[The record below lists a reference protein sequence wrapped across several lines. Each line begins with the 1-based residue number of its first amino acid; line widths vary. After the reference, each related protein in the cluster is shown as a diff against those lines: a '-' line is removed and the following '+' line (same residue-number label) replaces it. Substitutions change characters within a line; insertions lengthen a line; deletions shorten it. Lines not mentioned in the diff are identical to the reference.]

1 MSMRRRPLED
11 MPAAKFKQGDR
22 VYYPHV
28 RKTGTIQ
35 RIINAKDADDIRRQ
49 GYRYEVSFRGADY
62 VWSVV
67 ESSLRPGRDQ
77 TKQQN
82 STHE

>member
-11 MPAAKFKQGDR
+11 MAPPRFKVGDK
-22 VYYPHV
+22 VYYESL
-28 RKTGTIQ
+28 RKTGTVQ
-35 RIINAKDADDIRRQ
+35 MCINAKDADDIRRQ